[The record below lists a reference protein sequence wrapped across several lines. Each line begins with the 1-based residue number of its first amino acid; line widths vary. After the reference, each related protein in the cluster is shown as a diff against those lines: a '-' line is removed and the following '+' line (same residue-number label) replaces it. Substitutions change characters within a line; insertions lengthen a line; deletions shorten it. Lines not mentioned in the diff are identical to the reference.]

1 MDVVIACLVS
11 SIYLGGNGVVPAGN
25 AAREL

>member
-1 MDVVIACLVS
+1 MDVVIAYLVS
-11 SIYLGGNGVVPAGN
+11 SIYLSGNGVVPAGN

>member
-1 MDVVIACLVS
+1 MDVVIACLVL
-11 SIYLGGNGVVPAGN
+11 SIYLSRNGVVPAGN

>member
-1 MDVVIACLVS
+1 MDVVIAYLVL
-11 SIYLGGNGVVPAGN
+11 SIYLSGNGVVPAGN